1 MQISKILNYINRWM
15 RPLPPGRRKDVL
27 AQLSEASSPAFDY
40 FFLVFLSCAI
50 ATFGL
55 VTDSTAVIIG
65 AMLIAPLMS
74 PILGL
79 SLASVAGEGHMFR
92 RAFTALI
99 EGALLAVAL
108 STIIGWI
115 SHALPFG
122 FLLELPAE
130 VVSRT
135 HPTPFD
141 LGIALAGGAAAAYAL
156 AQPQLSAALPGVAI
170 ATALMPPLCTI
181 GVGLSLSDRSIA
193 GGATLLFLTNLVS
206 IIFAGIIVFVAVGF
220 RPRRAKAN
228 QHRVPRSLVISAG
241 LVLVVT
247 IPLILLTLSFV
258 RAGQRDAAI
267 QTAVIDSVAFLP
279 DVQIVA
285 IDSSQ
290 EEEALHMEVTARAS
304 RQPLYHEIVNMQKEI
319 ATALQQPVALQL
331 VVIPITKLDPLIPPT
346 FTPTPTPGPT
356 ATPTR
361 TPTAT
366 PPATSTPSATPTETP
381 TPTNTPTVTPTHTP
395 TPVLAY
401 IFRTGNAGSF
411 LRDAPNGD
419 TIPGIIPEGAPVF
432 ILYDRAIVN
441 GVEWIHVRDGF
452 GREGWLRADVIYIK
466 P

>member
-1 MQISKILNYINRWM
+1 MQISNLLNYINRWM
-15 RPLPPGRRKDVL
+15 VPLAPGRRKEVL
-27 AQLSEASSPAFDY
+27 TQLSEASSPAFDY
-40 FFLVFLSCAI
+40 FFLVFLSCSI

-115 SHALPFG
+115 SQVLPFG
-122 FLLELPAE
+122 LLLEIPAE
-130 VVSRT
+130 VISRT

-181 GVGLSLSDRSIA
+181 GVGLSLPDQSVA
-193 GGATLLFLTNLVS
+193 GGATLLFLTNLVA
-206 IIFAGIIVFVAVGF
+206 IIFAGILVFVAVGF
-220 RPRRAKAN
+220 RPQRVHAN
-228 QHRVPRSLVISAG
+228 QSRVPRSLIISAG

-258 RAGQRDAAI
+258 RAGQRENALRS
-267 QTAVIDSVAFLP
+267 AVIESVAFLP
-279 DVQIVA
+279 DVQVVEIE
-285 IDSSQ
+285 SSQ
-290 EEEALHMEVTARAS
+290 EEDVLHIEVTARAS
-304 RQPLYHEIVNMQKEI
+304 RQPLYHEIVQMQKDI
-319 ATALQQPVALQL
+319 ATDLQQPVSLQL
-331 VVIPITKLDPLIPPT
+331 IVIPITKLDPLIPPT

-366 PPATSTPSATPTETP
+366 PQATSTPTSTPTETP
-381 TPTNTPTVTPTHTP
+381 TPTNTPTVTPTYTP

-411 LRDAPNGD
+411 LRDAPNGN

-432 ILYDRAIVN
+432 ILYGRAIVD
-441 GVEWIHVRDGF
+441 GVEWIHVRDSF
-452 GREGWLRADVIYIK
+452 GREGWVRSDVLYIK